1 MAAAGPQGAA
11 ASQGSAATD
20 AVVPATGVETVTG
33 AETADELL
41 TAGQWR
47 LIRLRFLRHRIAVAA
62 GIVVLL
68 FYLAAVF
75 VEFVAPYDPHLRDRY
90 HISAPPMRL
99 RVWDVEERR
108 LHLRPFAYATTLRRD
123 PVTLQRIYVPDTSQ
137 RLPLRLLVRGDEYR
151 LLGLIPARVHLFGFD
166 GDGRATLLGTDTQ
179 GRDLLSRIIYGT
191 RISLTIGFVGVALS
205 FGLGITLGAISGY
218 FGGLADMVIQRV
230 IEILI
235 AIPSLPLWMALSA
248 AIPFDWP
255 QTRTFF
261 LITVILSLTGW
272 TGMARVVRGKLLS
285 LRDEDFV
292 LAARIDGARGARVM
306 FRHLIPSFLSHIIA
320 SATLGIPGMILGET
334 ALSFLGIGLRSP
346 AISWGVLLQEAQNI
360 QTVALMPW
368 LLLPGAAVV
377 VAVLAFNFLGDGL
390 RDAADPYA

>member
-1 MAAAGPQGAA
+1 MAATEP
-11 ASQGSAATD
+11 QGSATTD
-20 AVVPATGVETVTG
+20 AIVPATGVETANGV
-33 AETADELL
+33 ETADELL

-47 LIRLRFLRHRIAVAA
+47 LIRRRFLRHRMAVAA

-68 FYLAAVF
+68 FYLVATF
-75 VEFVAPYDPHLRDRY
+75 VEFFAPYDPYVRETSHL
-90 HISAPPMRL
+90 SAPPMRL
-99 RVWDVEERR
+99 RVWDVAERR
-108 LHLRPFAYATTLRRD
+108 LHVRPFVYATTLRRD
-123 PVTLQRIYVPDTSQ
+123 PFTLQRLYVLDTSR

-151 LLGLIPARVHLFGFD
+151 LLGLIPARVHLFGFG
-166 GDGRATLLGTDTQ
+166 GDQRAALLGTDTQ
-179 GRDLLSRIIYGT
+179 GRDQLSRIIYGT
-191 RISLTIGFVGVALS
+191 RISLTIGFLGVALS

-218 FGGLADMVIQRV
+218 FGGLADMVIQRI

-292 LAARIDGARGARVM
+292 LAARIDGARGARIM

-320 SATLGIPGMILGET
+320 SATLAIPGMILGET
-334 ALSFLGIGLRSP
+334 ALSFLGVGLRAP
-346 AISWGVLLQEAQNI
+346 AISWGVLLQEGQNI

-368 LLLPGAAVV
+368 LLLPGAALV